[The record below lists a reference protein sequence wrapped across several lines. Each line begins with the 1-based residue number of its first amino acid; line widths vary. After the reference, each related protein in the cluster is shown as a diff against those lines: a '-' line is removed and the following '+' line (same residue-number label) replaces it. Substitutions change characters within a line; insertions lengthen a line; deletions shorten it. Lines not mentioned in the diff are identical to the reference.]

1 MGGKLNAIRRFLRGE
16 EVPRW
21 FGLSLVL
28 IYLIGLATVANV
40 GIRRARW
47 ETSEFFL
54 PASRHAVGLLAER
67 ALRTYEADNQ
77 QPGGG
82 SQIALRQF
90 SAAVPTEWI
99 RIVIHG
105 HVVASSNAREV
116 GTRRD
121 EAASRSSVADES
133 NARETSTHSPTGNH
147 EVVRVPIRLSRST
160 NTATKAAVDVD
171 GPIPEQ
177 GGRIHEGD
185 GAAIGAEGDRDE
197 LVVGY
202 VEAALPTIAPAA
214 SGIAH
219 HAAGLSIFLVV
230 LGSLFVVYRCLREQ
244 MRGVARIADRLQS
257 NRHRIQDA
265 LVSLRI
271 DDAAALDDV
280 SSAWNELV
288 DLTRELMEI
297 SRRNDANAELSRV
310 LRSSGGSALAE
321 ALHAIP
327 DALIHIRDESRL
339 EYVNSAA
346 ARLMGWKLADGI
358 APPSLGE
365 ARSSGVGDRV
375 LSLIRGALNADGH
388 FEPRVDTL
396 EMDDDNGHAR
406 SVYRMALIPLRGAQR
421 AGGCLVVIRDV
432 SQQTQA
438 ERAREEF
445 VTQVTHELRTPLTNI
460 RAYAE
465 TLSSGMFDDPKVIT
479 ECYNVITKET
489 RRLSRLIEDILSV
502 SQLEVGTINLNVDN
516 VDLRALLTEGIRDV
530 RGLAEEK
537 AIDLRLVLP
546 AKIEPIR
553 GDRDKLAVVVNNL
566 LGNAIKYTPR
576 DGNVVV
582 GCQMSGDEALLT
594 FKDNGIGISP
604 QDQTK
609 VFEKF
614 VRASDPAVQAE
625 SGTGIGLF
633 TAREIVRRHGG
644 DIELISEKG
653 KGSTFMVRLPHR
665 QSRASARST
674 SGEV

>member
-1 MGGKLNAIRRFLRGE
+1 MEGKLNAIRRFLRGE

-28 IYLIGLATVANV
+28 IYLVGLATVANV
-40 GIRRARW
+40 GIRRARL
-47 ETSEFFL
+47 EASEFYS
-54 PASRHAVGLLAER
+54 PASRHAVGLLAAS
-67 ALRTYEADNQ
+67 ALRAYEADNQ

-82 SQIALRQF
+82 CQIALRQF
-90 SAAVPTEWI
+90 AAAVPTEWI
-99 RIVIHG
+99 RIVING
-105 HVVASSNAREV
+105 HVVASSIPREI
-116 GTRRD
+116 GSKRD
-121 EAASRSSVADES
+121 EAASRSESIDES
-133 NARETSTHSPTGNH
+133 KSPMTSTRSLAGDH
-147 EVVRVPIRLSRST
+147 EVVRVPIRLTRAT
-160 NTATKAAVDVD
+160 NSGAKDAVDPE
-171 GPIPEQ
+171 GPAP
-177 GGRIHEGD
+177 RADEGD
-185 GAAIGAEGDRDE
+185 PGANIAAIRAEGDHE
-197 LVVGY
+197 QVVGY
-202 VEAALPTIAPAA
+202 VEAALPTIAPSA

-230 LGSLFVVYRCLREQ
+230 LGALFVVYRCLREQ

-257 NRHRIQDA
+257 NRNRIQDA
-265 LVSLRI
+265 LVTLRI
-271 DDAAALDDV
+271 DDATALDDV

-288 DLTRELMEI
+288 DLARQLMDA
-297 SRRNDANAELSRV
+297 SQKNDANAELSRV
-310 LRSSGGSALAE
+310 LRSSSGSALAE

-339 EYVNSAA
+339 EYVNTAA
-346 ARLMGWKLADGI
+346 ARLMGWKLADG
-358 APPSLGE
+358 ASPPPLNE
-365 ARSSGVGDRV
+365 ARSTGVGDRV

-396 EMDDDNGHAR
+396 EMDDDNGRAK
-406 SVYRMALIPLRGAQR
+406 SVYRAALIPLRGAQR
-421 AGGCLVVIRDV
+421 AGDCLVVVRDV

-502 SQLEVGTINLNVDN
+502 SQLEVGTINLNLDN
-516 VDLRALLTEGIRDV
+516 VDLRALLTEGVRDV

-546 AKIEPIR
+546 AKLEPIR

-582 GCQMSGDEALLT
+582 GCQMSNDEALLT

-604 QDQTK
+604 SDQAK
-609 VFEKF
+609 VFDKF

-625 SGTGIGLF
+625 AGTGIGLY

-665 QSRASARST
+665 QSRASAKST
-674 SGEV
+674 PGDG